1 MEPQPKKPKIFD
13 ILFEFARPK
22 QAVSSLD
29 LFDEIAEYLKDEE
42 SDPVKMWTQTKR
54 TGTRLSDLARRT
66 FCVPATS
73 ASSERTFSKSG
84 ILMSPLKSK
93 TSSKTLELRTF
104 LKSNFSF
111 VENPVPVKKTVQICG
126 SK

>member
-13 ILFEFARPK
+13 TLFEFARPK

-54 TGTRLSDLARRT
+54 TGTRLS
-66 FCVPATS
+66 
-73 ASSERTFSKSG
+73 ERTSVEPSACRQPRRHPRE
-84 ILMSPLKSK
+84 LSPNL
-93 TSSKTLELRTF
+93 
-104 LKSNFSF
+104 
-111 VENPVPVKKTVQICG
+111 G
-126 SK
+126 S